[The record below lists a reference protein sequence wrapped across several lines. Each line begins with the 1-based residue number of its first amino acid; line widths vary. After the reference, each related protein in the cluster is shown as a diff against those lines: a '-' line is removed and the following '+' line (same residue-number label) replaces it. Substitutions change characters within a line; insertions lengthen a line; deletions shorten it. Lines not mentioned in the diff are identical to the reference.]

1 MVRRRP
7 PDGMRRRGAGPPLF
21 VERYKGA
28 DDAASTTAK
37 GAPGRRVGRDK
48 PGVPRSSRG
57 GRTIPMA
64 GNDRARF
71 GVFLG
76 LGVALGAG
84 LAALYAIAD
93 FVMTWL
99 SR

>member
-1 MVRRRP
+1 
-7 PDGMRRRGAGPPLF
+7 
-21 VERYKGA
+21 
-28 DDAASTTAK
+28 
-37 GAPGRRVGRDK
+37 
-48 PGVPRSSRG
+48 
-57 GRTIPMA
+57 MA